1 MTTPFKNLNA
11 CPSGVRINSKGEGI
25 SAGFVTR
32 AVLSFSC
39 FVGICGAMA
48 SAQDTPDIVV
58 DSINIG
64 GYALDELHP
73 GGGTFLLTSTG
84 RIRETGTTR
93 AGITTEAAS
102 DIENGWNLTVNGSVT
117 SNYHGIFLQGPD
129 TLKIGPDASVTG
141 YAGVYVWGSYDVSIE
156 NFGTLTGTR
165 DYSILRSGGGRLVFV
180 NHEGA
185 LAQGGVNSSGPM
197 SHVDNAGTIWSG
209 SVSSVILADGSTL
222 INRQSGKIQG
232 VSDGVWVNGRGNVEN
247 AGEIRSDPDSA
258 YDPDWPYFAIFLYS
272 GSVNN
277 SATGLIEGHYGVRFG
292 FGDDME
298 QGLSSLD
305 NSGSITATA
314 RNAAAFVMVEEASL
328 INTATGKLLG
338 HTEGVYIRDVAN
350 ANIVNAGLISGVD
363 GIALIGGGE
372 RTIFNSGSIVANG
385 GKAIYKTGG
394 SFNLV
399 LQSGSEIDGEVS
411 ADSAD
416 SLRLEGEGAEDDA
429 LLGFGRVIMA
439 GSAWALEG
447 TVTGDNLAVESGSL
461 TLKGNATFNE
471 ASVTAGSALFVDG
484 VLSGPVDVLGKLGGY
499 GEVGSVIIAAGGVHA
514 LGDAIGTQIVNGDY
528 INDGT
533 LVIKATPDG
542 ADSIV
547 VTGSVDLT
555 GATLDLLLTPEY
567 AAGWKINNGP
577 FTLIAKESAGGVTG
591 TFGDVH
597 SNLLFLDLAV
607 DYAGGDGND
616 VTLELTRNDIEFGG
630 IGATRN
636 QRAVGRALDSLP
648 DGHPVWN
655 AIALSHDE
663 KIARQS
669 FDSLSGEIHASAKAV
684 LIEDS
689 AHARNAANDRIR
701 AGFAAVGASM
711 VPVLAYGSKGPALAS
726 PSAAH
731 GLAAWSQAFGS
742 WGASDSNG
750 NAASLDY
757 RAGGLFIGADA
768 MLANWRIGLMA
779 GHSRTTFDTDTLNAS
794 GLAQNYHLGLYGGT
808 QWGNLGFRS
817 GLVHTWHDIETNR
830 TAIIGGS
837 VDDLKADY
845 SAGTFQAF
853 GELGVGIDTP
863 IADIEA
869 FANVA
874 HASLRVGRFME
885 DGGASALSASSSN
898 TDTIFTTLGLRASIG
913 LAVGDG
919 NATVR
924 GMMGWRHAFGDI
936 TPLSTH
942 AFDAGDAFT
951 VAGVPIAENA
961 AVLEAGLDVN
971 LTEATSLAVDYQGQ
985 FAASS
990 REQAFNA
997 HLSFEF

>member
-1 MTTPFKNLNA
+1 MTTCFKNLKNR
-11 CPSGVRINSKGEGI
+11 PSGVRINSKGEGI
-25 SAGFVTR
+25 GGGFVSR
-32 AVLSFSC
+32 VILAFSC
-39 FVGICGAMA
+39 FLGICGATA
-48 SAQDTPDIVV
+48 SAQDASNIVV
-58 DSINIG
+58 DSAQDE
-64 GYALDELHP
+64 GYALDRPP
-73 GGGTFLLTSTG
+73 GGGTFLVTATG
-84 RIRETGTTR
+84 KIIETDPNR

-102 DIENGWNLTVNGSVT
+102 NIENGWNITVDGSVT
-117 SNYHGIFLQGPD
+117 SAYHGVYLQGPD
-129 TLKIGPDASVTG
+129 TLEVGPDASVTG
-141 YAGVYVWGSYDVSIE
+141 YAGVYVWGSYDVVIE
-156 NFGTLTGTR
+156 NFGTLTATR
-165 DYSILRSGGGRLVFV
+165 DYSILRSGGGPLTFV

-185 LAQGGVNSSGPM
+185 LAHGAVNSSGPM
-197 SHVDNAGTIWSG
+197 SRVDNAGTIWG
-209 SVSSVILADGSTL
+209 GLVSSVILADGSTL
-222 INRQSGKIQG
+222 INRESGKIQG
-232 VSDGVWVNGRGNVEN
+232 LSDGVWVNGRGNVEN
-247 AGEIRSDPDSA
+247 AGEIRSDPDTA
-258 YDPDWPYFAIFLYS
+258 YDPDWPYFAVYLDR
-272 GSVNN
+272 GSVKN
-277 SATGLIEGHYGVRFG
+277 SSTGLIEGHYGVRFG
-292 FGDDME
+292 TGWDME

-305 NSGSITATA
+305 NSGTIAATA

-338 HTEGVYIRDVAN
+338 HTEGVYIRDVTN
-350 ANIVNAGLISGVD
+350 ADIVNAGLISGVD
-363 GIALIGGGE
+363 GIALIGDGE

-385 GKAIYKTGG
+385 GKAIYKAGG

-399 LQSGSEIDGEVS
+399 LQTGSEIVGEVNAES
-411 ADSAD
+411 DD
-416 SLRLEGEGAEDDA
+416 SLRLEGEGAENDA
-429 LLGFGRVIMA
+429 LLGFGSVVMA

-447 TVTGDNLAVESGSL
+447 TVTGDSLAVELGSL
-461 TLKGNATFNE
+461 TLKSNATFNE
-471 ASVTAGSALFVDG
+471 ASVAAGSALFVDG

-499 GEVGSVIIAAGGVHA
+499 GEVGSVTIAAGGVHA
-514 LGDAIGTQIVNGDY
+514 LGDVIGTQIVNGDY
-528 INDGT
+528 INYGT

-547 VTGSVDLT
+547 VRGGVDLT
-555 GATLDLLLTPEY
+555 GATLELLLTPEY

-577 FTLIAKESAGGVTG
+577 FTIIAKESAGGVTG
-591 TFGDVH
+591 TFGDVD
-597 SNLLFLDLAV
+597 SNLLFLDVAV

-616 VTLELTRNDIEFGG
+616 VTVELTRNDIEFGS

-655 AIALSHDE
+655 AIALSSGDE
-663 KIARQS
+663 EMARQS
-669 FDSLSGEIHASAKAV
+669 FDSLSGEIHASVKTV

-711 VPVLAYGSKGPALAS
+711 APVLAYGSKGPALAS
-726 PSAAH
+726 PSASH

-742 WGASDSNG
+742 WGAADGNG

-757 RAGGLFIGADA
+757 GAGGLFIGADA

-779 GHSRTTFDTDTLNAS
+779 GHSRTTFDTDALNAS
-794 GLAQNYHLGLYGGT
+794 GSAQTYHLGLYGGT

-817 GLVHTWHDIETNR
+817 GLVHSWHDLETKR
-830 TAIIGGS
+830 TAIMGAS
-837 VDDLKADY
+837 VDHSKADY
-845 SAGTFQAF
+845 SAGTLQAF
-853 GELGVGIDTP
+853 GELGFGIDTA

-898 TDTIFTTLGLRASIG
+898 TDTTFTTLGLRASIG
-913 LAVGDG
+913 LAVGNI
-919 NATVR
+919 NATAR

-961 AVLEAGLDVN
+961 AVLEAGLDIN
-971 LTEATSLAVDYQGQ
+971 LSEATSLAVDYQGQ
-985 FAASS
+985 FAAGS